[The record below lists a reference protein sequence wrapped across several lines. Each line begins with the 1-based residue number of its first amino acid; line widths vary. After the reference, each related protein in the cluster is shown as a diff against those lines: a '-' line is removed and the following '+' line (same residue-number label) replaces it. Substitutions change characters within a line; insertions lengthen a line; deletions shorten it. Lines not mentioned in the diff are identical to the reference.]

1 MTAIKDA
8 RIAILAT
15 DGFEES
21 ELQVPKRRLTEA
33 GAHVSVLSPKEGT
46 IRAWAETDW
55 GDLVPVD
62 LPVEAADPGAFD
74 ALVLPGGQINP
85 DKLRTDEKAV
95 AFVRRFFESGKPV
108 AAICHGP
115 WMLIEA
121 GVIEGREVTSYHSI
135 RTDVVNAGGRWK
147 DAPVVV
153 DGALITSRNPGDLED
168 FSAKIIEAVEGNWRM
183 RQAA

>member
-1 MTAIKDA
+1 MTAIQDA

-33 GAHVSVLSPKEGT
+33 GAHVMVLSPKEGT
-46 IRAWAETDW
+46 IRAWAKTDW
-55 GDLVPVD
+55 GDLIPVD
-62 LPVEAADPGAFD
+62 LPVDAADPDVFD
-74 ALVLPGGQINP
+74 ALILPGGQINP
-85 DKLRTDEKAV
+85 DKLRTDEGAV
-95 AFVRRFFESGKPV
+95 RFVRRFFESGKPV

-121 GVIEGREVTSYHSI
+121 GVIEGRDVTSYHSI
-135 RTDVVNAGGRWK
+135 RTDVKNAGGRWR

-153 DGALITSRNPGDLED
+153 DGALITSRNPDDLDE
-168 FSAKIIEAVEGNWRM
+168 FCSKIVEAVEGDWRN